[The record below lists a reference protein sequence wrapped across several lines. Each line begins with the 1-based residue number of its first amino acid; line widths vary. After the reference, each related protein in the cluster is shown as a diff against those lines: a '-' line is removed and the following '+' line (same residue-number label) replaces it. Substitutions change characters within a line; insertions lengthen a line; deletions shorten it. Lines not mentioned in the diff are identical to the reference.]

1 MTFQEKI
8 QLVILV
14 LFCRYLITF
23 VVIQIILMKQTLLLF
38 FLVFTT
44 HLFSQNKNQSIGF
57 KENKGQIIDQKG
69 KSNTAVKYLLNTN
82 GLNVQLKKNGFSY
95 DVYEVKQTPIV
106 RPRTAKTLPYQ
117 IPEKDNEEKPDF
129 DLEYTFHRIDIDFVN
144 SNSKVELIT
153 KQKSTDFDNY
163 YNVPN
168 KPEGITGVY
177 QYKQITYKNIYPNI
191 DVVFTIPNDP
201 QKVVEYNF
209 IIHPKGKISDIQL
222 KFSGAET
229 NLIDNK
235 IQMNVRFGKMEETLP
250 ASWIEEGNRKK
261 EIEVGYRK
269 IKKDV
274 YGFASS
280 NSVNGKTIVIDPVP
294 TRLWGTFY
302 GDESGTSGS
311 NWHEVDLTTDSLGN
325 AYVVGSTTSQS
336 PSYAT
341 SGAHQTSGSHQYINS
356 ITNGILFKFDKNG
369 NRLWGTYYSGTQ
381 AIYLYGVK
389 TDSQNNVLIAGY
401 TWSETNISTIGSF
414 QPNLRGSSDAILVK
428 FNSNGVRQWGTYF
441 GGEDSDYATKLDID
455 INDNVYIVG
464 ITSSKTNIAINSNFQ
479 TELSYSASPYGIN
492 TDAFIAKFNTNGNL
506 IWGTYVGGDGNDNL
520 SAITVKDSYLVA
532 GGSTKSTNNMATT
545 GVFQEKPNSNFLG
558 DGYVC
563 KFSLNGER
571 IWGSYYG
578 GSSPMEEIR
587 SVEIDNDENIYIGGY
602 TYSSD
607 NIATS
612 GTFEDSNENLYK
624 GLLAKLNAQGQR
636 MWGTYVGDIN
646 ISSIVFQNNSLY
658 IGGGNMD
665 FRTDLKLT
673 TPCSY
678 KPNRIRTHY
687 GYAGK
692 FSKEGLFI
700 WGTYIGN
707 DNTLKIALH
716 TDGAIFVA
724 GLSSFNDDIADGSS
738 YQSNILGDKNF
749 FLMKFSEDLSFKIP
763 EISSNSPTCTNK
775 TLELKASGGT
785 NYSWTGPNGF
795 TSTDQNPI
803 ITNAT
808 ILNSGEYSCLITGTG
823 GCDDT
828 KKIIVVIGDI
838 EKPVPDVANLP
849 TITGDCNTIITT
861 IPTATDVCAGA
872 ITGTTTSPLS
882 YNLPGTYTIVWSY
895 DDGNGNIS
903 TQNQTVTITSQ
914 ALPTADSSQ
923 IFCIQQS
930 AKLSDIQI
938 NGQNIKWYDAAT
950 DGTFLPNTTA
960 LQNAT
965 TYYASQTTNGCESLR
980 IPVTVSIQS
989 TPAPAGNANQIF
1001 CSAQNATVE
1010 NIVIT
1015 GDQIKWYDALTN
1027 GNLLTETTNLED
1039 GKTYYASQ
1047 TTSGCESQRFGVTVS
1062 IVNTPSAPTGNT
1074 NQQFCKSENATLNNL
1089 QITGQHTKW
1098 YDSSFSA
1105 VVLPNTTVLEN
1116 NRTYYASQTV
1126 GCESDRTPILVQVY
1140 DTPLPI
1146 GNTNQQFCIDEIAT
1160 LENINITGTALKW
1173 YDAATNGNIL
1183 SGTNL
1188 LQNGIYYAT
1197 QAVNNCES
1205 KRLAITVKIQ
1215 DTQNPI
1221 ADSPQT
1227 FCVQQNASI
1236 KSINIAGQNIKWY
1249 QSTSS
1254 NNTLSETTV
1263 LENGITYYASQTIN
1277 NCESDRIP
1285 ITINILEATQGDC
1298 INFVDEL
1305 PFPKFFTPNNDGYND
1320 TWTIDF
1326 AYLKPNTGIKIF
1338 DRYGKF
1344 IKEITTNN
1352 SWDGTYLGRNET
1364 ASDYW
1369 FTATRINGKEFRGHF
1384 SLKR

>member
-1 MTFQEKI
+1 
-8 QLVILV
+8 
-14 LFCRYLITF
+14 
-23 VVIQIILMKQTLLLF
+23 MKQTLLLF
-38 FLVFTT
+38 FLLLTT

-57 KENKGQIIDQKG
+57 KENKGQIFDQKG
-69 KSNTAVKYLLNTN
+69 KPNTAVKYLLNSN

-106 RPRTAKTLPYQ
+106 LSQTRKTLPYQ
-117 IPEKDNEEKPDF
+117 IPEKDKEKPEYN
-129 DLEYTFHRIDIDFVN
+129 LEYTFHRIDIDFLN

-153 KQKSTDFDNY
+153 EQKSADFDNY
-163 YNVPN
+163 YNIPN

-177 QYKQITYKNIYPNI
+177 QFKQITYKNIYPNI

-201 QKVVEYNF
+201 KKVVEYNF
-209 IIHPKGKISDIQL
+209 VIHPKGKISDIQL
-222 KFSGAET
+222 KFNGAET
-229 NLIDNK
+229 DLVDNK

-274 YGFASS
+274 YGFSS
-280 NSVNGKTIVIDPVP
+280 LEAVSGKTIVIDPVP

-302 GDESGTSGS
+302 GDESGSSGS
-311 NWHEVDLTTDSLGN
+311 NWYEVDLTTDSLGN
-325 AYVVGSTTSQS
+325 AYVSGSTMSQS

-341 SGAHQTSGSHQYINS
+341 SGAHQTGGSHQYINS
-356 ITNGILFKFDKNG
+356 IANGIIFKFDKNG
-369 NRLWGTYYSGTQ
+369 NRLWGTYYAGTQ
-381 AIYLYGVK
+381 FVYIYGVK
-389 TDSQNNVLIAGY
+389 TDSQNNILITGY
-401 TWSETNISTIGSF
+401 TGSETNISTVGSF
-414 QPNLRGSSDAILVK
+414 QPNLRGSSDAFLVK
-428 FNSNGVRQWGTYF
+428 FDSSGVRQWGTYF

-464 ITSSKTNIAINSNFQ
+464 TTSSKTNIAINSNFQ
-479 TELSYSASPYGIN
+479 TELSYSSNPYGIN

-506 IWGTYVGGDGNDNL
+506 VWGTYVGGDGNDNL
-520 SAITVKDSYLVA
+520 TAIAIKDSYLVA

-587 SVEIDNDENIYIGGY
+587 SVVIDNDENIYIGGY

-612 GTFEDSNENLYK
+612 GTFEDSNANLYK

-636 MWGTYVGDIN
+636 IWGTYVGDIN

-763 EISSNSPTCTNK
+763 EISSNSPICTNK
-775 TLELKASGGT
+775 TLQLKASGGT

-795 TSTDQNPI
+795 ISTDQNPI

-808 ILNSGEYSCLITGTG
+808 TLNSGEYSCLITGTG

-828 KKIIVVIGDI
+828 KKITVVIGDI
-838 EKPVPDVANLP
+838 EKPVPDVVNLP
-849 TITGDCNTIITT
+849 TITGDCNTTVTT
-861 IPTATDVCAGA
+861 IPTATDVCTGI
-872 ITGTTTSPLS
+872 ITGTTTNPLS
-882 YNLPGTYTIVWSY
+882 YSLPGTYTIVWNY
-895 DDGNGNIS
+895 NDGNGNIS
-903 TQNQTVTITSQ
+903 TQNQTVKINSQ
-914 ALPTADSSQ
+914 PLATANSPQ
-923 IFCIQQS
+923 TFCLNQN
-930 AKLSDIQI
+930 ATLDDIVVT
-938 NGQNIKWYDAAT
+938 GQNKKWYNALTA
-950 DGTFLPNTTA
+950 GVILPNTTI
-960 LQNAT
+960 LQNDITYYVSQTIDGCESDRIPVT
-965 TYYASQTTNGCESLR
+965 TKIQNTLAPTGNSNQLFCTGQNPTIANIQITGDLVKWYDSVTNGNLLSASTTLEDGKIYYASQTVNGCESER
-980 IPVTVSIQS
+980 FGITISIVNMPTAPTGTGNQAFCKNENATINSIQ
-989 TPAPAGNANQIF
+989 TLG
-1001 CSAQNATVE
+1001 QN
-1010 NIVIT
+1010 I
-1015 GDQIKWYDALTN
+1015 QWYDTN
-1027 GNLLTETTNLED
+1027 FSAAVLPNTTFLED
-1039 GKTYYASQ
+1039 NKTYYASQ
-1047 TTSGCESQRFGVTVS
+1047 T
-1062 IVNTPSAPTGNT
+1062 I
-1074 NQQFCKSENATLNNL
+1074 
-1089 QITGQHTKW
+1089 
-1098 YDSSFSA
+1098 
-1105 VVLPNTTVLEN
+1105 
-1116 NRTYYASQTV
+1116 
-1126 GCESDRTPILVQVY
+1126 GCESDRTPFFIHVY
-1140 DTPLPI
+1140 NTALPT
-1146 GNTNQQFCIDEIAT
+1146 GSTNQQFCIDEIAT
-1160 LENINITGTALKW
+1160 IENLNVTGTDLKW

-1183 SGTNL
+1183 PETTL
-1188 LQNGIYYAT
+1188 LENKIYYVSQT
-1197 QAVNNCES
+1197 LNSCESQRLAVN
-1205 KRLAITVKIQ
+1205 VKIQ
-1215 DTQNPI
+1215 DTPI
-1221 ADSPQT
+1221 PISDSPQT

-1236 KSINIAGQNIKWY
+1236 KSIKITGQNIKWY
-1249 QSTSS
+1249 QSTASS
-1254 NNTLSETTV
+1254 TTLSETTS
-1263 LENGITYYASQTIN
+1263 LENGITYYASQTIS

-1285 ITINILEATQGDC
+1285 VTIHVLAATEGNC
-1298 INFVDEL
+1298 INYVDEL
-1305 PFPKFFTPNNDGYND
+1305 PYPKFFTPNNDGYND
-1320 TWTIDF
+1320 TWSIDF
-1326 AYLKPNTGIKIF
+1326 AYLKPDIGIKIF

-1344 IKEITTNN
+1344 IKEINQNN
-1352 SWDGTYLGRNET
+1352 SWDGTYLGTNEP

-1369 FTATRINGKEFRGHF
+1369 FTTIRLNGKEYRGHF

>member
-1 MTFQEKI
+1 
-8 QLVILV
+8 
-14 LFCRYLITF
+14 
-23 VVIQIILMKQTLLLF
+23 MKHTLLFLF
-38 FLVFTT
+38 LIINIATFA
-44 HLFSQNKNQSIGF
+44 QNKNQSIGF
-57 KENKGQIIDQKG
+57 KENKGQVIDQKG
-69 KSNTAVKYLLNTN
+69 KPNNAVKYLLNSG

-95 DVYEVKQTPIV
+95 DIYEVKKIPITHSS
-106 RPRTAKTLPYQ
+106 TAKTLPFL
-117 IPEKDNEEKPDF
+117 IPEKEEKQEYN
-129 DLEYTFHRIDIDFVN
+129 LEYLFHRIDIDFVN
-144 SNSKVELIT
+144 SNPKVELIAE
-153 KQKSTDFDNY
+153 QKSSDFDNY

-168 KPEGITGVY
+168 KPEGIIGVC

-191 DVVFTIPNDP
+191 DVIFTIPDDP
-201 QKVVEYNF
+201 KKTVEYNF
-209 IIHPKGKISDIQL
+209 VIHPKGKISDIQL
-222 KFSGAET
+222 KFNGAET
-229 NLIDNK
+229 DLVDNK

-274 YGFASS
+274 YGFDSLEAVS
-280 NSVNGKTIVIDPVP
+280 GKTIVIDPVP
-294 TRLWGTFY
+294 VRLWGTFY
-302 GDESGTSGS
+302 GDETGNAGS

-325 AYVVGSTTSQS
+325 AYVSGSTTSQS

-389 TDSQNNVLIAGY
+389 TDSQNNVLITGY

-464 ITSSKTNIAINSNFQ
+464 TTSSKTNIAINSNFQ

-506 IWGTYVGGDGNDNL
+506 IWSTYVGGDGNDNL
-520 SAITVKDSYLVA
+520 SAITIKDSYLVA
-532 GGSTKSTNNMATT
+532 GGATKSTNNMATT

-612 GTFEDSNENLYK
+612 GTFEDSNANLYK

-658 IGGGNMD
+658 IGGGNID

-678 KPNRIRTHY
+678 KPNRIRSHY

-707 DNTLKIALH
+707 DNTIKIALH

-763 EISSNSPTCTNK
+763 EISSNSPICTNK

-795 TSTDQNPI
+795 TSTDQNPTI
-803 ITNAT
+803 INAT
-808 ILNSGEYSCLITGTG
+808 ADNSGGYSCLITGTG

-828 KKIIVVIGDI
+828 KKITVVIGDVQPPI
-838 EKPVPDVANLP
+838 PDITILP
-849 TITGDCNTIITT
+849 TITGDCHTTVTT
-861 IPTATDVCAGA
+861 IPTATDVCAGT
-872 ITGTTTSPLS
+872 ITGTTTNPLS
-882 YNLPGTYTIVWSY
+882 YSLPGNYTIVWNY
-895 DDGNGNIS
+895 NDGNGNKS
-903 TQNQTVTITSQ
+903 TQNQTITITNQ
-914 ALPTADSSQ
+914 PLPVANTPQ
-923 IFCIQQS
+923 TFCIQQN
-930 AKLSDIQI
+930 ATINDIAI
-938 NGQNIKWYDAAT
+938 TTGQNIKWYDALTA
-950 DGTFLPNTTA
+950 GNPLLNTTL
-960 LQNAT
+960 LQNGT
-965 TYYASQTTNGCESLR
+965 TYYASQTISGCESGRVPVLIKIQDTPAPSGDANQPFCTGQNPTLDNIIVTGENIKWYNALTNGISLANNTSLQNGTTYYASQALNNCESKR
-980 IPVTVSIQS
+980 LAVTVSIQN
-989 TPAPAGNANQIF
+989 TPPIP
-1001 CSAQNATVE
+1001 
-1010 NIVIT
+1010 T
-1015 GDQIKWYDALTN
+1015 GD
-1027 GNLLTETTNLED
+1027 
-1039 GKTYYASQ
+1039 
-1047 TTSGCESQRFGVTVS
+1047 
-1062 IVNTPSAPTGNT
+1062 T
-1074 NQQFCKSENATLNNL
+1074 NQKFCKSENATLNNINIIEQNL
-1089 QITGQHTKW
+1089 RW
-1098 YDSSFSA
+1098 YDSNLSA
-1105 VVLPNTTVLEN
+1105 SSLPNNTLLQN
-1116 NRTYYASQTV
+1116 NTTYYVSQVV
-1126 GCESDRTPILVQVY
+1126 GCESERLAVLVNVY
-1140 DTPLPI
+1140 DTALPI
-1146 GNTNQQFCIDEIAT
+1146 ANTQQAFCIDENAT
-1160 LENINITGTALKW
+1160 LNNIQITGSNIKW
-1173 YDAATNGNIL
+1173 YDAQTMGTIL
-1183 SGTNL
+1183 ANTTILENK
-1188 LQNGIYYAT
+1188 IYYAT
-1197 QAVNNCES
+1197 QTINSCESERLAVN
-1205 KRLAITVKIQ
+1205 VKIQ
-1215 DTQNPI
+1215 DTQPPI
-1221 ADSPQT
+1221 LNGNQS
-1227 FCVQQNASI
+1227 FCAQQNATISDI
-1236 KSINIAGQNIKWY
+1236 KINGQNIKWY
-1249 QSTSS
+1249 DSFTTGT
-1254 NNTLSETTV
+1254 NLSESTP
-1263 LENGITYYASQTIN
+1263 LEHGIIYYASQTIN
-1277 NCESDRIP
+1277 GCESERSS
-1285 ITINILEATQGDC
+1285 ITINVLEPTTTEC
-1298 INFVDEL
+1298 INYVDEL

-1326 AYLKPNTGIKIF
+1326 RYLKPNTRIQIF
-1338 DRYGKF
+1338 NRYGKL
-1344 IKEITTNN
+1344 IKELTTNT
-1352 SWDGTYLGRNET
+1352 SWDGTYIGQDQPS
-1364 ASDYW
+1364 SDYW
-1369 FTATRINGKEFRGHF
+1369 FIVTRLNGAEFKSHF